1 MTAAHAA
8 QFSISSLVVVFR
20 AKLKK
25 CSPMESFRMEFKEMM
40 ITELGGG
47 KDFPKKYFTF
57 ARAELVD
64 GQSSC
69 WVVATQPSNFRRCQ
83 G

>member
-64 GQSSC
+64 GQSSL
-69 WVVATQPSNFRRCQ
+69 ATTQQLPSLPRVR
-83 G
+83 GM